1 MKCNEAENRIIDL
14 LAQRKSV
21 GLDEDLSHHLESCS
35 SCTSFLNNYR
45 SSFNEM
51 FSGRK
56 SEPDPEF
63 YDRILEKMQTDNVNH
78 PEKAIPV
85 KRIIRLSPMIAAAA
99 ASVILGIWIGGE
111 VFTAVSSGA
120 IANSGL
126 ETANRTAQLQA
137 FASDVNLEDESTLA
151 LESYLADDLNAD
163 NDDTK

>member
-1 MKCNEAENRIIDL
+1 MKCNEAEKRIIDL

-21 GLDEDLSHHLESCS
+21 RLDEDLSRHLESCS
-35 SCTSFLNNYR
+35 SCTSSLNNYR
-45 SSFNEM
+45 AGFNEM

-63 YDRILEKMQTDNVNH
+63 YDRILERMQTDHINY
-78 PEKAIPV
+78 PEKTIPF
-85 KRIIRLSPMIAAAA
+85 KRIIRLSPMVAAAA
-99 ASVILGIWIGGE
+99 ASVILGIWIGGQL
-111 VFTAVSSGA
+111 FTAVSSGSA
-120 IANSGL
+120 ANSGL
-126 ETANRTAQLQA
+126 ETANRAAQLQA